1 MPQARS
7 LCKMSNSR
15 FQKLVN
21 NSFLFRI
28 YLLKSLPMAFIAGVR
43 VKQLET
49 DKAITTVKFGWL
61 TQNPFRSMYFACQAM
76 AAEMSTGLLVMNAVY
91 DSTPPVSMLI
101 VKNQAVYHK
110 KAIGKITFT
119 CYDGNHIEQII
130 AKVKASGEG
139 ITTDLK
145 SIGVDEA
152 GDTVAEFIFTWSLK
166 AKAKSF

>member
-1 MPQARS
+1 MP
-7 LCKMSNSR
+7 NSK

-28 YLLKSLPMAFIAGVR
+28 YLLKSLPMAYIAGVR
-43 VKQLET
+43 VKELSNT
-49 DKAITTVKFGWL
+49 KAITTIKFGWL

-76 AAEMSTGLLVMNAVY
+76 AAEMSTGLLVLNAIY
-91 DSTPPVSMLI
+91 ESTPAVSMLI
-101 VKNQAVYHK
+101 VQNKATYFK

-119 CYDGNHIEQII
+119 CADGNHINEII
-130 AKVKASGEG
+130 AKVKQGGEG

-145 SIGVDEA
+145 SIGVDEQ

-166 AKAKSF
+166 AKSKSF